1 MRIQMNLF
9 FFYFFGTTV
18 ITTLIKAAG
27 LAVGLK
33 GFALVPYQNGGVALA
48 VFFFLITL
56 IVSRSIGVRNA
67 PVMISR
73 RDTFATVYLSMMVFS
88 ALVIGLASRNSLSY
102 IVSSTVYGMNML
114 MFALLFPTMHVS
126 EEAFERVLRIC
137 AFVVAALLLIGF
149 GGSQQTSL
157 FLLAGFSALLFRGS
171 SRNLLFILAVP
182 ILMQFLSQNRATLL
196 AFGLMLFLA
205 AVIHRRSLSVLLLIA
220 LGFGLFGFLLIAD
233 MKMFFEP
240 GSSIY
245 RRLLEIQELM
255 RGTTNIE
262 DIIALEQRLY
272 EIRIV
277 NSMMSQANALVVL
290 LGNGFGV
297 TIDMTSSGDA
307 SVTASAMLGANAVHN
322 IHSLYH
328 ALYLRYGLIG
338 LTGFGLLILAMI
350 RNIFW
355 GMKLRRVSSV
365 TVFAILYPI
374 GRVITALPA
383 SNFIFTDFSTI
394 AMVLYASRDL
404 RQRIRR
410 AGGQTRVY
418 NVSLPDVSTK
428 GTEVVLGNRAVS

>member
-1 MRIQMNLF
+1 MQFQMNLF

-18 ITTLIKAAG
+18 ITTIIKAAG
-27 LAVGLK
+27 LSVGLK
-33 GFALVPYQNGGVALA
+33 GFALAPYQNGGVALA

-56 IVSRSIGVRNA
+56 IVSRSLDLRNFSL
-67 PVMISR
+67 VISR
-73 RDTFATVYLSMMVFS
+73 RDIFTTLYLSMIIFS
-88 ALVIGLASRNSLSY
+88 AFVIGLASRNSLSY
-102 IVSSTVYGMNML
+102 IVSSTIYGMNML
-114 MFALLFPTMHVS
+114 MFAILFPTMHVS

-137 AFVVAALLLIGF
+137 AFVVAVLLLIGF

-171 SRNLLFILAVP
+171 SRKLLLILAVP

-205 AVIHRRSLSVLLLIA
+205 AMVHRRSLSVLLLIA
-220 LGFGLFGFLLIAD
+220 LGFGLFGFLLVAD
-233 MKMFFEP
+233 IKVFVEP
-240 GSSIY
+240 GSNIY

-262 DIIALEQRLY
+262 DIVALEQRLY

-307 SVTASAMLGANAVHN
+307 SVTTSAMLGASAVHN

-328 ALYLRYGLIG
+328 ALYLRYGLFG
-338 LTGFGLLILAMI
+338 LVGFGLLVLAMI
-350 RNIFW
+350 RNVFW

-365 TVFAILYPI
+365 TVLAILYPI

-383 SNFIFTDFSTI
+383 SNYIFTDFSTI

-410 AGGQTRVY
+410 TGRQA
-418 NVSLPDVSTK
+418 
-428 GTEVVLGNRAVS
+428 RAFEQPHLSGLH